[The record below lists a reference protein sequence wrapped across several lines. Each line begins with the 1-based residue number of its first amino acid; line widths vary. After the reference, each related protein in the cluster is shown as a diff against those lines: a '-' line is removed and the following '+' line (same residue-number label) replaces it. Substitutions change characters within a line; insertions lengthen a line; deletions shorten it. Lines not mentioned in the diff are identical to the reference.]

1 MGGAVDRLRCKE
13 IGMWRWAP
21 TAVLGFCTTAPPA
34 GDGLA
39 VAKGRLVLTTHDG
52 RVLCLY
58 WFSVNWTIALRD

>member
-1 MGGAVDRLRCKE
+1 
-13 IGMWRWAP
+13 MWRWAP